1 MKIATYNQN
10 GEAVG
15 EALLPKDIFDVK
27 MNRDLVHQVVVAQSG
42 NRRQNLA
49 DTKGRGEVSGGGRKP
64 WRQKGTGRARH
75 GSTRSPIWRH
85 GGITFGPKAETIFK
99 KGIPNR
105 MKRQALFMA
114 LSDKVKN
121 NLLIILEDLKL
132 EKAKTK
138 LMAGVLG
145 KLPLKGKS
153 TLVALSSMD
162 KNLIQASRNIP
173 GVAAVQARDLNCLD
187 VMSFK
192 YLIMPKESIKVIQD
206 TFLDKKILKET
217 FLNNK

>member
-1 MKIATYNQN
+1 MKIDTYNQN
-10 GEAVG
+10 GEKIG
-15 EALLPKDIFDVK
+15 QTIIPKEIFEVPF
-27 MNRDLVHQVVVAQSG
+27 NRDLVHQVVVAQSA
-42 NRRQNLA
+42 NRRQILA

-99 KGIPNR
+99 KEIPSR

-121 NLLIILEDLKL
+121 NLLIVLEDLKL

-138 LMAGVLG
+138 LMAEILG
-145 KLPLKGKS
+145 KLPLKKDNA
-153 TLVALSSMD
+153 LIALSSMD
-162 KNLIQASRNIP
+162 KNLISASRNI
-173 GVAAVQARDLNCLD
+173 ADIETIQAKDLNCLD
-187 VMSFK
+187 VLSFK
-192 YLIMPKESIKVIQD
+192 YLIMPKESIKVIKE
-206 TFLDKKILKET
+206 TFLDKK
-217 FLNNK
+217 

>member
-1 MKIATYNQN
+1 MKTTAYNQN
-10 GEAVG
+10 GENIG
-15 EALLPKDIFDVK
+15 EVLLPKEIFDVK

-42 NRRQNLA
+42 NRRQVLA

-85 GGITFGPKAETIFK
+85 GGITFGPKAEAIFK
-99 KGIPNR
+99 KGIPSR

-121 NLLIILEDLKL
+121 NFLIILEDLKL

-138 LMAGVLG
+138 LMAEILR
-145 KLPLKGKS
+145 KLPPKGES
-153 TLVALSSMD
+153 ALLALSSMD
-162 KNLIQASRNIP
+162 KNLIRASKNIA
-173 GVAAVQARDLNCLD
+173 GISTVQAKDLNCLD
-187 VMSFK
+187 VMTFE
-192 YLIMPKESIKVIQD
+192 YLIMPKDSIKVI
-206 TFLDKKILKET
+206 KET
-217 FLNNK
+217 FNK